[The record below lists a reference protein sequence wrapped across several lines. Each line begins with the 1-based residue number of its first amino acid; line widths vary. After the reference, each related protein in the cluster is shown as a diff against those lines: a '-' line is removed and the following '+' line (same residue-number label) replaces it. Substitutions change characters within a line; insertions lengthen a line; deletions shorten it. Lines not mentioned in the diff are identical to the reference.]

1 MKNHE
6 HSIIRFLIDLIQII
20 ILLALLVSPVYFV
33 VSLKIKDLDLKAEIT
48 KSVAG
53 AKANR

>member
-1 MKNHE
+1 MKSHE
-6 HSIIRFLIDLIQII
+6 HSILRFLIDLIQII

>member
-6 HSIIRFLIDLIQII
+6 HSIFRFLIDLIQII

-53 AKANR
+53 VKTNR

>member
-6 HSIIRFLIDLIQII
+6 HSIFRFLIDLIQIL

-53 AKANR
+53 VKTNR